1 MVKFCATNK
10 VGYPTIQELIY
21 VQDVELS
28 WRQKCIFGLSS

>member
-1 MVKFCATNK
+1 MSWNTSLVNTMVKFCATNK

-28 WRQKCIFGLSS
+28 